1 MEPLEMRLCHQ
12 FRRARVFAAVAAI
25 LGFSASAF
33 AQSGQL
39 SLASALQSAGAQAAP
54 QLEPT
59 GPVRR
64 LSMEDAV
71 RSGLEQNLGI
81 RIQRLDP
88 AIQDLAVATARSLWT
103 PNLTSSLARNSVS
116 QPASSIV
123 LPTNQTGTLATGV
136 GMNQQLPWGGGG
148 YVINWNNQRTTT
160 NNILS
165 TFSPQLQST
174 FNLAYSQPLVRNFS
188 IDQIRDQVMLSQKA
202 RDMSDIQ
209 LQQVITGTTRNVRN
223 AYWDL
228 AYSIAN
234 LKAQQQSLELSQQ
247 SLHDNEK
254 RVEIGTMAPI
264 DIVQAQAEVAA
275 NEQGV
280 IIAEATIKT
289 AQDNLR
295 TLILDPSSQ
304 DFWTVSFDPSDA
316 PAFAAQPV
324 DVDAAVRNAISQR
337 TDLKSAKNTLD
348 QSDINIKYFHNQIL
362 PDVNANVSYGTF
374 GIGGS
379 ALTPVDLSTLGSG
392 AAVPIRDVLSQ
403 RGYGSVLGDVFG
415 SAYPQWSVG
424 VQIGY
429 PIGRS
434 VSEANLARARL
445 QYQQAQTQI
454 KNLEMQVVMQ
464 VRQAGR
470 NVQTNQQRVR
480 AAAASR
486 ELQERKLE
494 AEEKKL
500 AAGMSSSFLVF
511 QAQRDLS
518 VARVTEIQAISD
530 YNKSLVDFDAVQ
542 LVPLNGVATGTF
554 VTTAGTGSIQA
565 PITLRQ

>member
-1 MEPLEMRLCHQ
+1 MRLCHQ